1 MDVSGLD
8 IIGKVLVAV
17 AAFVSGVVTGTWT
30 VSAKMHQLADHEK
43 RLARLERCIETK
55 LDRLHERIDDLM
67 VMVGADP
74 AKFRKDHRP
83 GRDDADPEKR
93 DYYG

>member
-1 MDVSGLD
+1 VDVSGLD

-74 AKFRKDHRP
+74 AKFRHEHRQD
-83 GRDDADPEKR
+83 RDDAPDKR

>member
-1 MDVSGLD
+1 MDTAGIDIAGKLIAAAASFVGGL
-8 IIGKVLVAV
+8 IV
-17 AAFVSGVVTGTWT
+17 GTWT

-67 VMVGADP
+67 VMGGADP

-83 GRDDADPEKR
+83 ARDDDDPEKR

>member
-74 AKFRKDHRP
+74 AKFRHEHRQD
-83 GRDDADPEKR
+83 RDDAPDKR

>member
-1 MDVSGLD
+1 MDTAGIDIAGKLIAAAASLVGGL
-8 IIGKVLVAV
+8 IV
-17 AAFVSGVVTGTWT
+17 GTWT

-83 GRDDADPEKR
+83 ARDDDDQEKR

>member
-1 MDVSGLD
+1 MDTAGIDIAGKLIAAAASFVGGL
-8 IIGKVLVAV
+8 IVN
-17 AAFVSGVVTGTWT
+17 TWT

-74 AKFRKDHRP
+74 AKFRKDHRQS
-83 GRDDADPEKR
+83 RDDDDPEKR

>member
-83 GRDDADPEKR
+83 ARDDDDPEKR